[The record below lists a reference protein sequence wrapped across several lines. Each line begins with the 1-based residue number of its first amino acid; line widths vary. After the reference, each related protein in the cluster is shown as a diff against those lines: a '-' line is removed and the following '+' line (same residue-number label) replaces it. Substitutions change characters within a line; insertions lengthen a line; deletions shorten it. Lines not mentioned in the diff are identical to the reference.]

1 MRHLRPVL
9 LLCAAAALSSCGI
22 LYTDIKV
29 PRGYRTATPLDV
41 KSAPDDPTVT
51 GKACNRS
58 AVYLFAWGD
67 GSYAAAVNDAL
78 GKRDGI
84 LYDVRADIKVN
95 AYVLGLYTK
104 VCTMLSARVAKP

>member
-1 MRHLRPVL
+1 MRYL
-9 LLCAAAALSSCGI
+9 LLIMTVSSLASCGL
-22 LYTDIKV
+22 LYTDVKV
-29 PRGYRTATPLDV
+29 PRGYRTATPAEV
-41 KSAPDDPTVT
+41 KATPEDPTVT

-67 GSYAAAVNDAL
+67 GSYAAAVENAL

-95 AYVLGLYTK
+95 AYVLGLYTQA
-104 VCTMLSARVAKP
+104 CTMLSGRVAKP

>member
-1 MRHLRPVL
+1 MRPLRPLCL
-9 LLCAAAALSSCGI
+9 LLAAAALSSCGI

-29 PRGYRTATPLDV
+29 PRGYRTATPAEV

-58 AVYLFAWGD
+58 AIYLFAWGD
-67 GSYAAAVNDAL
+67 GSYAAAVTDAL

-84 LYDVRADIKVN
+84 LYDVRADVKVN

-104 VCTMLSARVAKP
+104 VCTMLSGKVAKP

>member
-1 MRHLRPVL
+1 MRKIRALGL
-9 LLCAAAALSSCGI
+9 LLMAALFASCGL

-29 PRGYRTATPLDV
+29 PRGYRTATPAEV

-51 GKACNRS
+51 GQACNRS
-58 AVYLFAWGD
+58 AIFLFAWGD
-67 GSYAAAVNDAL
+67 GSYAAAVENAL

-84 LYDVRADIKVN
+84 LYDVRADVKVN

-104 VCTMLSARVAKP
+104 VCTVLSGKVAKP

>member
-1 MRHLRPVL
+1 MRHLRPFAL
-9 LLCAAAALSSCGI
+9 LLAAAALSSCGI
-22 LYTDIKV
+22 IYTNIKV
-29 PRGYRTATPLDV
+29 PRGYRTATPAEV

-51 GKACNRS
+51 GQACNRS
-58 AVYLFAWGD
+58 AAFLFAWGD
-67 GSYAAAVNDAL
+67 GSYAAAVENAL

-104 VCTMLSARVAKP
+104 VCTVLSGKVAKP

>member
-1 MRHLRPVL
+1 MRHLRPFAL
-9 LLCAAAALSSCGI
+9 FLAAATLASCGI

-29 PRGYRTATPLDV
+29 PRGYRTATPLEV

-51 GKACNRS
+51 GQSCNRS
-58 AVYLFAWGD
+58 AIYLFAWGD
-67 GSYAAAVNDAL
+67 GSYAKAVENAL

-84 LYDVRADIKVN
+84 LYDVRADVKVN

-104 VCTMLSARVAKP
+104 VCTVLSGKVAKP

>member
-1 MRHLRPVL
+1 MRPLRPVL
-9 LLCAAAALSSCGI
+9 LLLAAGALSSCGI

-29 PRGYRTATPLDV
+29 PRGYRTATPLEV
-41 KSAPDDPTVT
+41 KSAPDDPSVT

-58 AVYLFAWGD
+58 AIYLFAWGD
-67 GSYAAAVNDAL
+67 GSYAAAVTDAL

-104 VCTMLSARVAKP
+104 VCTVLSGRVAKP